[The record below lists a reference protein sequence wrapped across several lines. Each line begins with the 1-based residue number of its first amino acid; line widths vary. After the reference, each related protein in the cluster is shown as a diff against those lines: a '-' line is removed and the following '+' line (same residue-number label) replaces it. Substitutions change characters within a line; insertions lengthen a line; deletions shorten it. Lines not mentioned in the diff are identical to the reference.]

1 MTLVGV
7 TEPQISPEGIA
18 SEIAIVPEKPLSGFR
33 VMVDVPD
40 EPVETAAG
48 EEALTVKSQKL
59 KVVVAEWLSDPLV
72 PMIVSV

>member
-1 MTLVGV
+1 M
-7 TEPQISPEGIA
+7 
-18 SEIAIVPEKPLSGFR
+18 IVPEKPFSAVR
-33 VMVDVPD
+33 VMMDVPD

-48 EEALTVKSQKL
+48 EEALTVKSRKL

>member
-1 MTLVGV
+1 V
-7 TEPQISPEGIA
+7 

-48 EEALTVKSQKL
+48 EDALTVKSRKL
-59 KVVVAEWLSDPLV
+59 KVVVAE
-72 PMIVSV
+72 